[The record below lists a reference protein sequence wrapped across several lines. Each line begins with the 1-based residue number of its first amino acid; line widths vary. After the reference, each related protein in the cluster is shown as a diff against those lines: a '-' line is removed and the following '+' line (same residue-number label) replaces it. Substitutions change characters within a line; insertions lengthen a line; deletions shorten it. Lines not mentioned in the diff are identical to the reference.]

1 MDWLFILGIC
11 LFIFGFLF
19 IAIEILLPGFGA
31 PGIAGALCL
40 VVGVILTV
48 DTVLEGI
55 IAVCIIFVLISLLVA
70 VLMALVT
77 KGKIKT
83 KIILNESLNKE
94 SGYIS
99 SKDLQYLVDKK
110 GVTTT
115 GLRPAGKVSVEG
127 VEFDAISDG
136 RFINEGVEVVITKIS
151 NSSLVVKAVQ

>member
-1 MDWLFILGIC
+1 MDWLFILGIF

-19 IAIEILLPGFGA
+19 IAVEIIMPGFGA

-40 VVGVILTV
+40 ILGVVLTV

-55 IAVCIIFVLISLLVA
+55 IAVCVIFVLISVLVA
-70 VLMALVT
+70 VLMMLVT
-77 KGKIKT
+77 NGKIKT
-83 KIILNESLNKE
+83 KIILDDSLDRD

-99 SKDLQYLVDKK
+99 SRDLQYLVNKK

-115 GLRPAGKVSVEG
+115 SLRPAGKVSVEG

-136 RFINEGVEVVITKIS
+136 RYIDKGVEVIVTKIS
-151 NSSLVVKAVQ
+151 NSSLAVKAV

>member
-1 MDWLFILGIC
+1 MDWLFILGIF

-19 IAIEILLPGFGA
+19 IAVEVIMPGFGA

-48 DTVLEGI
+48 DTVIEGI
-55 IAVCIIFVLISLLVA
+55 IAVCVIFVLISVLVA
-70 VLMALVT
+70 VLMMLVT

-83 KIILNESLNKE
+83 KIILNDSLEKDN
-94 SGYIS
+94 GYIS
-99 SKDLQYLVDKK
+99 SRDLQYLVNKK

-127 VEFDAISDG
+127 VEFDAISEG
-136 RFINEGVEVVITKIS
+136 RFIEKGVDVIVTKTS
-151 NSSLVVKAVQ
+151 NSSLVVKAV

>member
-1 MDWLFILGIC
+1 MDWLFILGIF

-19 IAIEILLPGFGA
+19 IAVEVIMPGFGA

-48 DTVLEGI
+48 DTVIEGI
-55 IAVCIIFVLISLLVA
+55 IAVCVIFVLISVLVA
-70 VLMALVT
+70 VLMLLVT

-83 KIILNESLNKE
+83 KIILNDSLEKDN
-94 SGYIS
+94 GYIS
-99 SKDLQYLVDKK
+99 SRDLQYLVNKK

-127 VEFDAISDG
+127 VEFDAISEG
-136 RFINEGVEVVITKIS
+136 RFIAKGVDVIVTKTS
-151 NSSLVVKAVQ
+151 NSSLVVKSV